1 MKKIPIILFLTLGM
15 ILGSCSTYY
24 VSNKRV
30 MEVQEGMTRQ
40 NVENILG
47 QPDYRRFDGGIEE
60 WEYRRVS
67 SVLYQTLMTIIVS
80 FEDGRVIGM
89 NTFNSEEKLPP
100 APVVMPPSVVVT
112 PPADYLP
119 EDRPYRKTVM
129 TREEFDRFFRD
140 YRMEI
145 MDDAQA
151 RFINDALNDY
161 NFTSDQ
167 CKRIVGE
174 IIMSDVQMKVMK
186 RMYPQVVDKKN
197 FDQVINKLNSSFD
210 RNEMKQYLQDYHG
223 GLRPGDAGYERPGA
237 MSHEEFRCF
246 FKEYKDKVFDSDRSK
261 LLDEVL
267 PPSGFTCAQCRQ
279 IVETCTFDSE
289 KKKLIKKLY
298 PKIADRENLSILTDV
313 FDFEMDKRE
322 IRDFAKS
329 YDSRH

>member
-15 ILGSCSTYY
+15 ILSSCSTYY

-89 NTFNSEEKLPP
+89 NTFNSEERLPP

-119 EDRPYRKTVM
+119 ERPYRKTVM

-167 CKRIVGE
+167 CKKIVGE
-174 IIMSDVQMKVMK
+174 IIMPDVQIQVMK
-186 RMYPQVVDKKN
+186 KMYPQVVDKKN
-197 FDQVINKLNSSFD
+197 FHQVINKLSSSFD
-210 RNEMKQYLQDYHG
+210 RDEMKQFLLDYHD
-223 GLRPGDAGYERPGA
+223 GLQPGDAGYERCGA
-237 MSHEEFRCF
+237 MSTEEFNSF
-246 FKEYKDKVFDSDRSK
+246 FREYKEKIFDSDRSK
-261 LLDEVL
+261 LLDEVV
-267 PPSGFTCAQCRQ
+267 PPSGFTCAQCRR
-279 IVETCTFDSE
+279 IVEMCTFDSD

-313 FDFEMDKRE
+313 FDFETDKRE

>member
-1 MKKIPIILFLTLGM
+1 MKKIHIIAVLTLGM

-112 PPADYLP
+112 PPAEYLP

-129 TREEFDRFFRD
+129 TREEFDHFFRD
-140 YRMEI
+140 YCMEI

-167 CKRIVGE
+167 CKKIVGE

-237 MSHEEFRCF
+237 MSHEDFRCF

-279 IVETCTFDSE
+279 IVETYTFDSD

-313 FDFEMDKRE
+313 FDFETDKRE